1 MKMLTRV
8 AGVMICLLFVVSIAL
23 AGCGDGNGGEEALL
37 GVWTDETGT
46 IEFEFKPD
54 GVVLIRAMG
63 DEQQG
68 KYSADDGKLSS
79 VDPDTG
85 ELNEVP
91 YTVEGDTLRLGA
103 EGEEATLV
111 RKE

>member
-1 MKMLTRV
+1 MKKLRRV
-8 AGVMICLLFVVSIAL
+8 AGLTICLLFVLSLVL
-23 AGCGDGNGGEEALL
+23 AGCGGGNDGEEALL
-37 GVWTDETGT
+37 GVWTDETET
-46 IEFEFKPD
+46 FEFEFKPD

-63 DEQQG
+63 EEQEG
-68 KYSADDGKLSS
+68 SYNADDGKLSS
-79 VDPDTG
+79 ADPDTG

-103 EGEEATLV
+103 EGEEVTLV